1 MLSKID
7 RRVRTMSL
15 SLHPM
20 DMSFA
25 MRKRMSGLRGFLP
38 AGVGALAAWA
48 CNVLR
53 GAAGASPT
61 PPEHRAMPF
70 PVDNWLREDVGLL
83 PLADS
88 RPPLHQRPTTPR
100 PAYFPT
106 DNHLRED
113 IGLPPV
119 IAESGAFSCTV
130 TAHRRLH

>member
-1 MLSKID
+1 
-7 RRVRTMSL
+7 MSL

-38 AGVGALAAWA
+38 AGVRALAAWA
-48 CNVLR
+48 HSVLR
-53 GAAGASPT
+53 STAGASPT
-61 PPEHRAMPF
+61 PPERQTMPF
-70 PVDNWLREDVGLL
+70 PTDSRLREDVGLL

-88 RPPLHQRPTTPR
+88 QPPLHQRLTPPR

-119 IAESGAFSCTV
+119 IADPGAFSCTV
-130 TAHRRLH
+130 AAHRRLH